1 MSRYVTARH
10 WESDESDYTELRELL
25 TPELAEL
32 PAEQLEA
39 MLESAFGGSAEDL
52 ENFWKGFKKFGRAA
66 GGVLVK
72 ALPVAA
78 TVAGTAFG
86 GPVGAAIGGAAG
98 QALSGALGGAL
109 SGPNRGRG
117 GRVLQGLA
125 GGAMSGVAGIAGG
138 LAGGGAPGRGLPG
151 PFGAIAG
158 AAGPALAGLAGGGS
172 PSAAQLMRTITRPE
186 TLQALLSMTMG
197 GAGRRQ
203 VPVGGTPVPAGAFAN
218 LLGVL
223 ANQAAAEYH
232 QTIAGESAGTPM
244 YLLDGAGE
252 FVGDPADPASRA
264 EVLML
269 RLAEADALEAAESA
283 EAYDD
288 AYDEAYDES
297 DEQWELAE
305 LEAESDEYDEYD
317 LADAYE
323 ED

>member
-1 MSRYVTARH
+1 MSRYATARP
-10 WESDESDYTELRELL
+10 WESDPYESDYPELRELL

-32 PAEQLEA
+32 PGEQLEA
-39 MLESAFGGSAEDL
+39 LIESAFGGSAEDL
-52 ENFWKGFKKFGRAA
+52 ESFWSGVKKFGRAA
-66 GGVLVK
+66 GGVLQK

-86 GPVGAAIGGAAG
+86 GPVGAALGGAAG

-109 SGPNRGRG
+109 SGPGRGRG

-125 GGAMSGVAGIAGG
+125 GGALSGLGGIA
-138 LAGGGAPGRGLPG
+138 GGAPGRGLPG
-151 PFGAIAG
+151 PLGAIAG
-158 AAGPALAGLAGGGS
+158 IAGGGS
-172 PSAAQLMRTITRPE
+172 PAAAQLARTITRPE
-186 TLQALLSMTMG
+186 TLQALLSMAMG
-197 GAGRRQ
+197 AAGRRQ
-203 VPVGGTPVPAGAFAN
+203 VPVAGTPVPAGAFAN

-232 QTIAGESAGTPM
+232 QTVAGESTGTPM

-269 RLAEADALEAAESA
+269 RLAEADALEAAES
-283 EAYDD
+283 
-288 AYDEAYDES
+288 DEAWDEADDES
-297 DEQWELAE
+297 DELWELAE

-317 LADAYE
+317 LVDAYE